1 MCDSSLSILDLDD
14 SEVSTEDP
22 DETMDI
28 DIDDALM
35 VEDGGSNGDKIDYEE
50 FQNEFQEFVNEYDPN
65 IDEVLEILE
74 AYEDENEA
82 FVPWVPR
89 TITGDQIDNDDEE
102 MMLEQHKEAEHKQIL
117 DFQKKKKAAEKEE
130 RREKEERE

>member
-28 DIDDALM
+28 DIDEALM

-50 FQNEFQEFVNEYDPN
+50 FQNEFQEFVNEFDPN

-74 AYEDENEA
+74 AYEDETLKEDFNEH
-82 FVPWVPR
+82 FL
-89 TITGDQIDNDDEE
+89 I
-102 MMLEQHKEAEHKQIL
+102 
-117 DFQKKKKAAEKEE
+117 
-130 RREKEERE
+130 